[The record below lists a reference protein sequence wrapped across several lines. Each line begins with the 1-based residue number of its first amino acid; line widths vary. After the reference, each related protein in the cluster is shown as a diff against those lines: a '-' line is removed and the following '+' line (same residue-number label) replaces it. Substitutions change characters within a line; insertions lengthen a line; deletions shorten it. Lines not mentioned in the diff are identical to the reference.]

1 MESPKAPLPTIKID
15 EDVSGDA
22 EEAIAREAKTFRNT
36 ITVQKKR
43 NEKKRCQEKSS
54 YMSPNGVQVPM
65 VGRYRCLKGVR
76 RLGTVDTSWLQG
88 SFDATERLGRRIE
101 RFEASI

>member
-15 EDVSGDA
+15 EDVPGDA

-76 RLGTVDTSWLQG
+76 RLGTVDNLVAAG
-88 SFDATERLGRRIE
+88 KL
-101 RFEASI
+101 